1 MDNHERHEIWEE
13 PDSPRVREFRLSV
26 QSLLRA
32 GSAERDNRD
41 IMEIAGEALGALP
54 ERMSKAWAVDVLREI
69 FNSFG
74 LEFQRAQ
81 YDEVATPRWSMVEP
95 SICEEDEEEEEEGE
109 GEDVEEVEE
118 EEEEEEE
125 EEDEGE
131 ETEREQEEQERE
143 SEEE

>member
-1 MDNHERHEIWEE
+1 MDNDERHEIWEE

-26 QSLLRA
+26 QSLLR
-32 GSAERDNRD
+32 GSVERENRD

-69 FNSFG
+69 FGNFG

-95 SICEEDEEEEEEGE
+95 SIIEEDEREDEEEEEDE
-109 GEDVEEVEE
+109 
-118 EEEEEEE
+118 
-125 EEDEGE
+125 EGE
-131 ETEREQEEQERE
+131 ETETEGDDEERE
-143 SEEE
+143 EEE